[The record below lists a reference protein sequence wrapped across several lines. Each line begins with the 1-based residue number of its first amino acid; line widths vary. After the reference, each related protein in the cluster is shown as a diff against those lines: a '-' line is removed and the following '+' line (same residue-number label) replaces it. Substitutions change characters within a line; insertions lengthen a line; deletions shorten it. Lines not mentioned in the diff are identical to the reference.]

1 MGIMTINFNLKIF
14 YYEKNTQIF
23 SLLFLTLL
31 MVSCD
36 NESINVPAQASND
49 LVAIQEVVGQENV
62 TDYIINNSL
71 NTQID
76 YFLGN

>member
-36 NESINVPAQASND
+36 NESINVPAQVSND